1 MLWHKIQGAGGVGGG
16 AGITFVGAVT
26 FDDGGAGQRYFGI
39 TSGQGWAHNADWVDI
54 ESIAQDG
61 DLVVLAV
68 SSDDGGSVGSGS
80 DWTWSTGATFTN
92 ICSNSSAV
100 RNQTLYRFWQ
110 SGDANPAPTPVSGY
124 TGISVVAA
132 VFRGVNSYLSC
143 DSASTSTGMPDPPS
157 LTQSG
162 TKLWVAVG
170 HMDDDEVT
178 MTAQTNF
185 TMAGAD
191 SGSFSTSASSTG
203 ISYWITD
210 AQTTVDPDTFG
221 GGFSDN
227 TMART
232 IAFD

>member
-1 MLWHKIQGAGGVGGG
+1 MLWHKIQGAGGVGGA

-26 FDDGGAGQRYFGI
+26 YDDGGTNTRYFGPI
-39 TSGQGWAHNADWVDI
+39 GTNGWAANPDYVDI

-68 SSDDGGSVGSGS
+68 STDNGPDS
-80 DWTWSTGATFTN
+80 DWTWGTGATFTEVCAN
-92 ICSNSSAV
+92 DAAV
-100 RNQTLYRFWQ
+100 HNQTLYRFWQ
-110 SGDANPAPTPVSGY
+110 SGDTNPAPDYVSGY
-124 TGISVVAA
+124 NGISVVAA

-143 DSASTSTGMPDPPS
+143 DSAGTGAGMPDPPS

-170 HMDDDEVT
+170 HLDDDQVT

-191 SGSFSTSASSTG
+191 SGSFSSAASSTG
-203 ISYWITD
+203 ISYWITNS
-210 AQTTVDPDTFG
+210 QTTVDPDAFG
-221 GGFSDN
+221 GGGSDAN
-227 TMART
+227 MART

>member
-1 MLWHKIQGAGGVGGG
+1 MLWHKIQGAGGVGA

-26 FDDGGAGQRYFGI
+26 YDDGGTGQRYFGI
-39 TSGQGWAHNADWVDI
+39 AGSNGWSNNPDYVDI
-54 ESIAQDG
+54 ESIAQNG

-68 SSDDGGSVGSGS
+68 SSDNGTDSS
-80 DWTWSTGATFTN
+80 WTWGTGATFTN
-92 ICSNSSAV
+92 ICALDASV

-110 SGDANPAPTPVSGY
+110 TGDTNPAPDNASGY

-143 DSASTSTGMPDPPS
+143 DLFDDISGMPDPPS

-170 HMDDDEVT
+170 HLDDDEVT

-191 SGSFSTSASSTG
+191 SGNQSGNISSTG

-210 AQTTVDPDTFG
+210 AQTTVDPAAFG
-221 GGFSDN
+221 GGGSDVWV
-227 TMART
+227 ART

>member
-1 MLWHKIQGAGGVGGG
+1 MLWHKIQGAGGVGGT
-16 AGITFVGAVT
+16 AEITFVGAVT
-26 FDDGGAGQRYFGI
+26 YSSSERFFG
-39 TSGQGWAHNADWVDI
+39 TSSTGWNSNPDYVDI

-68 SSDDGGSVGSGS
+68 SLDNGTDSS
-80 DWTWSTGATFTN
+80 WTWGTGATFTN
-92 ICSNSSAV
+92 ICAQDALV

-110 SGDANPAPTPVSGY
+110 TGDTNPAPDAASGY
-124 TGISVVAA
+124 NGLSVVAA
-132 VFRGVNSYLSC
+132 VFRGVSSYLSC
-143 DSASTSTGMPDPPS
+143 GSATNSTGMPDPPS

-162 TKLWVAVG
+162 TKLWVATG
-170 HMDDDEVT
+170 HLDDDDVT

-191 SGSFSTSASSTG
+191 SGTSTGTSSTG

-210 AQTTVDPDTFG
+210 AQTTVDPAAFG
-221 GGFSDN
+221 GGGDDDWV
-227 TMART
+227 ART

>member
-1 MLWHKIQGAGGVGGG
+1 MLWHKIQGAGGVGG
-16 AGITFVGAVT
+16 AAEITFVGAVT
-26 FDDGGAGQRYFGI
+26 FDDGGAGERFFGV
-39 TSGQGWAHNADWVDI
+39 SGSGDGWANNPDYVDI

-68 SSDDGGSVGSGS
+68 SVDNGTDSS
-80 DWTWSTGATFTN
+80 WTWSTGATFTN
-92 ICSNSSAV
+92 ICANSAAV

-110 SGDANPAPTPVSGY
+110 TGDTNPAPTPASGY
-124 TGISVVAA
+124 TGLSVVAA
-132 VFRGVNSYLSC
+132 VFRNVNSYLSC
-143 DSASTSTGMPDPPS
+143 DSAGTGGGMPDPPS

-170 HMDDDEVT
+170 HLDDDLVT

-191 SGSFSTSASSTG
+191 SGAQSTARSSTG

-210 AQTTVDPDTFG
+210 AQTTVDPDAFG
-221 GGFSDN
+221 GGGSDAN
-227 TMART
+227 MART
-232 IAFD
+232 VAFD